1 MLATL
6 GFWIAVLDLACWGV
20 CFVWMHRI
28 SKRQNAVLDELRGQG
43 QRIERI
49 SKEEHA
55 LVKEIHPVVGE
66 LDQKIDDVHRAVK
79 D

>member
-1 MLATL
+1 
-6 GFWIAVLDLACWGV
+6 
-20 CFVWMHRI
+20 MHRV
-28 SKRQNAVLDELRGQG
+28 SNRQNAVLDELREQG

-49 SKEEHA
+49 AREEHK
-55 LVKEIHPVVGE
+55 LVKEIHPAVGE